1 MKEAAITSFH
11 QLILEDDGDDDDGG
25 GGGGG
30 GQVNI
35 ATTTLKD
42 VQSWQ
47 LRIVCNLTRPRGYSP

>member
-1 MKEAAITSFH
+1 MKEASITTSFNK
-11 QLILEDDGDDDDGG
+11 LILEDDGDG

-42 VQSWQ
+42 AQSCK
-47 LRIVCNLTRPRGYSP
+47 LRIMCNLTRPRGCSP